1 MAKRL
6 DIIETQL
13 EVGDVKTITNGNNVK
28 FVELLFSPTTK
39 IQFAQSDDNKNVIL
53 SVSDNQLNLPQLECN
68 VDKSTIRDLI
78 INLKT
83 LYNQLEESE
92 E

>member
-53 SVSDNQLNLPQLECN
+53 SVSDNQLNLPQLECT

-92 E
+92 G

>member
-6 DIIETQL
+6 DIIESQL
-13 EVGDVKTITNGNNVK
+13 EVGDVKTITNGSNVK

-39 IQFAQSDDNKNVIL
+39 IQFAQSDNNKNIVL
-53 SVSDNQLNLPQLECN
+53 SVSDNQLNLPQLECV

-92 E
+92 D

>member
-6 DIIETQL
+6 DIIESQL
-13 EVGDVKTITNGNNVK
+13 EVGDVKTITNGNSVK

-39 IQFAQSDDNKNVIL
+39 IQFAQSDDNKNIIL
-53 SVSDNQLNLPQLECN
+53 SVSDNQLNLPQLECA
-68 VDKSTIRDLI
+68 VDKSTVRDLI

>member
-1 MAKRL
+1 MTKRL

-39 IQFAQSDDNKNVIL
+39 IQFAQSDDNKNIIL
-53 SVSDNQLNLPQLECN
+53 SVSDNQLNLPQLECV
-68 VDKSTIRDLI
+68 VDKSTVRDLI

-92 E
+92 A